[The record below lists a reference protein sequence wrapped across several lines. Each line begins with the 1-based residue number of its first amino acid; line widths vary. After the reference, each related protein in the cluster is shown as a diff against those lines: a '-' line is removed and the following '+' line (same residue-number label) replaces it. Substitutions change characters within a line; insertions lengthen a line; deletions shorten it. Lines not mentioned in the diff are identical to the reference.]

1 MLHGWVNLQV
11 LREVYKGVPI
21 GKILIQ
27 RDETSVDKRPRLFY
41 SKLPAG
47 IERSRVLL
55 LDPMLASGG
64 SAICAVRHLTE
75 RGVPEQQITFV
86 NLIACPEGLKA
97 FFAACPLVRVV
108 TSMIDYGMFLFSA
121 NWFFVHLLHFVFV
134 FWSAQVAVFD
144 SCFVVHA
151 SFRVCFIFV
160 CSWFVHHHHLS

>member
-1 MLHGWVNLQV
+1 MVVFVGPPAQV

-27 RDETSVDKRPRLFY
+27 RDETSADKRPCLFY

-47 IERSRVLL
+47 IEHSRVLL

-75 RGVPEQQITFV
+75 RGVPERQITFV

-97 FFAACPLVRVV
+97 FFEACPHVRVV
-108 TSMIDYGMFLFSA
+108 TSMIDYGMLQ
-121 NWFFVHLLHFVFV
+121 LGL
-134 FWSAQVAVFD
+134 
-144 SCFVVHA
+144 C
-151 SFRVCFIFV
+151 I
-160 CSWFVHHHHLS
+160 